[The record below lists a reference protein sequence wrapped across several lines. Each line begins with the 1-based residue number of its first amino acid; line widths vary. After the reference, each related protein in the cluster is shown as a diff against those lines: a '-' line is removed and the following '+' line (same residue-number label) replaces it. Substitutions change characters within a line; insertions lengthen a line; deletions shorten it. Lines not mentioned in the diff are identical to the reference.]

1 VILVSG
7 CSGFIGGRLGGA
19 LSEAGLP
26 WAGLSRSAASF
37 PVRLITDF
45 GNIPTLT
52 AACAS
57 VETVFHCAGYAHAF
71 SALSGDDTA
80 RHREIN
86 FEGTRNLVEA
96 AGQAGVRRLVFLSSV
111 KAMAEPCAACV
122 DEDFPGQPETAY
134 GQAKRAAEAAVLEAG
149 RRYGMHVVN
158 LRLAM
163 VYGSGGR
170 GNLERMGRLVQRG
183 LFPPLPETGNHRSLV
198 HVNDVV
204 AAMRRVADDD
214 RANGRT
220 YIVASPEAPS
230 GRELFDALR
239 SALGK
244 PSCAWAVPETALR
257 LAARLGDELEVIMRH
272 RLPLDSEALERLLG
286 SAWYSPARIEREL
299 GWRTKIS
306 LAEGLR
312 EMFGDV
318 AKQV

>member
-7 CSGFIGGRLGGA
+7 CSGFIGGRLGVA

-26 WAGLSRSAASF
+26 WVGLSRRAAIF
-37 PVRLITDF
+37 PVRRITDF
-45 GNIPTLT
+45 GNIPALT
-52 AACAS
+52 AACAG

-71 SALSGDDTA
+71 SALSGDVAA

-96 AGQAGVRRLVFLSSV
+96 AGQAGVKRFVFLSSV
-111 KAMAEPCAACV
+111 KAMAEPGAACA

-170 GNLERMGRLVQRG
+170 GNLERMGRLVRRG

-198 HVNDVV
+198 HVDDVV
-204 AAMRRVADDD
+204 AAMRRVAGDD
-214 RANGRT
+214 RGNGRT
-220 YIVASPEAPS
+220 YIVAAPEAPS
-230 GRELFDALR
+230 GRQLLDALR
-239 SALGK
+239 EALGK
-244 PSCAWAVPETALR
+244 PRCTWAVPETALR
-257 LAARLGDELEVIMRH
+257 LAARLGDGLEAITRR

-286 SAWYSPARIEREL
+286 SAWYAPARIEREL
-299 GWRTKIS
+299 GWRAKVS
-306 LAEGLR
+306 LADGLR
-312 EMFGDV
+312 EMFGR
-318 AKQV
+318 